1 LAAVTSSTTAF
12 NLDVDQIIEMALE
25 PLGGEHTS
33 AEEAEKAR
41 RVLNLL
47 LIEMQNKNIPLSKL
61 DTETLTLV
69 AGTATYVLNTNILK
83 VLDATLCDSN
93 PNAASV
99 TDIQMDAKSMQ
110 EFHVIPNKAVTNR
123 PNCYTTTNVQ
133 TGLELTVWPV
143 PDVPAF
149 APYIA
154 KMVVSRKIEDINA
167 SYQKV
172 DLQPKYLPLLVAWFQ
187 YKLSM
192 TRKGVA
198 EEVRNRLQAE
208 YTSMYTDVVEND
220 REDADYRV
228 VPGGISGR

>member
-1 LAAVTSSTTAF
+1 MPAVTSSATTF

-61 DTETLTLV
+61 DFEDVTLTDAV
-69 AGTATYVLNTNILK
+69 ATYTLNTNILK
-83 VLDATLCDSN
+83 VLTGTL
-93 PNAASV
+93 ALAG
-99 TDIQMDAKSMQ
+99 TDVEMTAKSMQ
-110 EFHVIPNKAVTNR
+110 EYHVIPNKTTQNR
-123 PNCYTTTNVQ
+123 PNCYMTQHTTS
-133 TGLELTVWPV
+133 GLELTVWPV
-143 PDVPAF
+143 PNTISNG
-149 APYIA
+149 PYVA
-154 KMVVSRKIEDINA
+154 KLVVSRKIEDITA

-172 DLQPKYLPLLVAWFQ
+172 GLQPKYLPLLVAWFQ
-187 YKLSM
+187 YKLSI
-192 TRKGVA
+192 TRVGIS

-208 YTSMYTDVVEND
+208 YTQMYADTVEND
-220 REDADYRV
+220 RENVDYRV